1 MMASGKAAAEGAEK
15 TKPPELPDWSHPV
28 LCHRPV
34 AEASALH
41 SVERQGPCCQMMLS
55 PASSSL
61 ETATAGPTGAYLQWS
76 APERQAPNVLQ
87 RSGHLMVPVPR
98 LSMALLTVSSTP
110 DHQLVSRGWSSK
122 GAQRER

>member
-1 MMASGKAAAEGAEK
+1 MEGAEK

-28 LCHRPV
+28 VCHRPV

-61 ETATAGPTGAYLQWS
+61 ETATAGPTGAHLQWS
-76 APERQAPNVLQ
+76 ALQRPAAKVRQ
-87 RSGHLMVPVPR
+87 RSGDRMVPVPR
-98 LSMALLTVSSTP
+98 LSMVLLTVSSTP
-110 DHQLVSRGWSSK
+110 DHHLASRGW
-122 GAQRER
+122 